1 MASDVPA
8 SRHDQRARWA
18 FWIACGLAAV
28 AGVAPFLLGGSS
40 NRISGVVLPFAVGA
54 IGLAACALLYQRGK
68 LILSLLF
75 VVSGL
80 AIAYGILAALA
91 SPVVL
96 AITGTCPPEPAACGP
111 GQERPLTSGEVAAL
125 SIVIALGVVAITA
138 GYFGIVALYRRR
150 PALSPP
156 SPPSPTAPPV
166 RRIAPVGAAKPA
178 DVPAPPPPAPPTSS
192 DPEPKAAPEPPLE
205 LAATEPQLELR
216 APTAEEMNETP
227 PEAPAAA
234 PKRRPRRRSGPKAPP
249 EAPPAPNSDP

>member
-1 MASDVPA
+1 MGTAS
-8 SRHDQRARWA
+8 SHDQRARWA

-28 AGVAPFLLGGSS
+28 AGLAPFLLGGSS
-40 NRISGVVLPFAVGA
+40 NRISGVVFPFAVGA

-80 AIAYGILAALA
+80 AIAYGILATLA
-91 SPVVL
+91 APVVL

-111 GQERPLTSGEVAAL
+111 GQQRPLTSGEVAAL
-125 SIVIALGVVAITA
+125 SIVIALGVVAIMA

-178 DVPAPPPPAPPTSS
+178 EVTAPSPLASPTVS
-192 DPEPKAAPEPPLE
+192 DPEADAAPEAPLE
-205 LAATEPQLELR
+205 LAAPEPQLELR

-227 PEAPAAA
+227 SAAPAPAPA
-234 PKRRPRRRSGPKAPP
+234 PKRRPRRRSEPKAPSEASP
-249 EAPPAPNSDP
+249 EPNSDP